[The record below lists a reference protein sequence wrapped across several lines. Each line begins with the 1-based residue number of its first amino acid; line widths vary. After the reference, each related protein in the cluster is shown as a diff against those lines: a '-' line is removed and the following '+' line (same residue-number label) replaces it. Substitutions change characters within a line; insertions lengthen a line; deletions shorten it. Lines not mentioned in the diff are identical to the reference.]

1 MRDAVKVTAMAG
13 IMAIALFVPKTIQAQ
28 TAEKGAEAGA
38 QFVVDEAMAKKGKS
52 LFMARACSG
61 CHTIGKGRLAGPD
74 LAHVLDR
81 RSMEWMKSWL
91 KDPTAMFETDS
102 TAKALLKEYNNTK
115 MPNMKL
121 TDDEALALINHMAK
135 ESQKVKKPSK

>member
-1 MRDAVKVTAMAG
+1 MRDAVKLTAVAG
-13 IMAIALFVPKTIQAQ
+13 IMAIALFTPRTIQAQ
-28 TAEKGAEAGA
+28 TAEKSADNAVFA
-38 QFVVDEAMAKKGKS
+38 VDEAMAKKGKA
-52 LFMARACSG
+52 LFQSRACSG

-74 LAHVLDR
+74 LAHVTDR
-81 RSMEWMKSWL
+81 RTIDWLKSWL
-91 KDPTAMFETDS
+91 KDPTAMMESDS

-121 TDDEALALINHMAK
+121 TDDESLALINHIAK